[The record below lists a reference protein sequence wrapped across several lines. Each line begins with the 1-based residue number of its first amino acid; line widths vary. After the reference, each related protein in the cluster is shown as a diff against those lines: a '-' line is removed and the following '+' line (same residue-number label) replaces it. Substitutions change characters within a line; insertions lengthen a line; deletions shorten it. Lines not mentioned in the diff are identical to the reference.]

1 MSFTVTFDLPFE
13 RKGVET
19 WIQTQTPNTIADIFE
34 HSQLF
39 FTTIANNKQES
50 FYREIL
56 EKNNEEIQ
64 KLIKEKTDLKIN
76 LSKDFEKE
84 YQDKI
89 NEYKTQLSVLNN
101 QFSILNQQILDLQK
115 EKQDFCRKNEQLHEE
130 KLKLTQECTEKVEKL
145 TKSLTGTS
153 SSIGAVGEGF
163 VKHKMTSMNLGL
175 YEDDSQNKNAGF
187 ADGTWKYTYESSSIP
202 SISCLVEVKNKKKLE
217 KGPDFDKFEKT
228 DVPAAHNGGRI
239 NMAMFISLIERI
251 SGRNWISLETKLGV
265 PTLWISRN
273 AEDSISAETL
283 VDIAF
288 RTMAQI
294 WPTIS
299 QQSSKDVEITLNE
312 VSMHI
317 ETQLRELETLI
328 KSIADIEKTGNALIK
343 KATAMKKIAD
353 TMESNLHQLRMSD
366 SRLTVNS
373 NHQTHDFWNNEG
385 ESLLQALRDY
395 NTDKKRHA
403 TKIEDLKELDHAVVQ
418 KTLAVPNAFKDALE
432 KVKSEIQ
439 RAAGIKRQQAKVL
452 PDTKKQKTQM

>member
-1 MSFTVTFDLPFE
+1 
-13 RKGVET
+13 
-19 WIQTQTPNTIADIFE
+19 
-34 HSQLF
+34 
-39 FTTIANNKQES
+39 
-50 FYREIL
+50 
-56 EKNNEEIQ
+56 
-64 KLIKEKTDLKIN
+64 
-76 LSKDFEKE
+76 
-84 YQDKI
+84 
-89 NEYKTQLSVLNN
+89 
-101 QFSILNQQILDLQK
+101 
-115 EKQDFCRKNEQLHEE
+115 
-130 KLKLTQECTEKVEKL
+130 
-145 TKSLTGTS
+145 
-153 SSIGAVGEGF
+153 
-163 VKHKMTSMNLGL
+163 
-175 YEDDSQNKNAGF
+175 
-187 ADGTWKYTYESSSIP
+187 
-202 SISCLVEVKNKKKLE
+202 
-217 KGPDFDKFEKT
+217 
-228 DVPAAHNGGRI
+228 
-239 NMAMFISLIERI
+239 
-251 SGRNWISLETKLGV
+251 
-265 PTLWISRN
+265 
-273 AEDSISAETL
+273 
-283 VDIAF
+283 
-288 RTMAQI
+288 MAQI

-452 PDTKKQKTQM
+452 PDTKKQKTQL

>member
-1 MSFTVTFDLPFE
+1 MSFIVSLNLPFE

-19 WIQTQTPNTIADIFE
+19 WIMSQTPDTIADIFE

-39 FTTIANNKQES
+39 FTTVANNKQES
-50 FYREIL
+50 FYKEIL
-56 EKNNEEIQ
+56 DKNQKEIN
-64 KLIKEKTDLKIN
+64 KLIEEKHDLKTN
-76 LSKDFEKE
+76 LAKEFEKE
-84 YQDKI
+84 HQCAI
-89 NEYKTQLSVLNN
+89 NEYKTQISVLNN
-101 QFSILNQQILDLQK
+101 QFSILNKQILDLQE
-115 EKQDFCRKNEQLHEE
+115 EKQDFCHKNERLHEE
-130 KLKLTQECTEKVEKL
+130 KLKLTQDCTEKVEKL

-153 SSIGAVGEGF
+153 ASIGAFGEGF
-163 VKHKMTSMNLGL
+163 VKHKMTSMNLGF

-187 ADGTWKYTYESSSIP
+187 ADGTWKYSYETSSTP
-202 SISCLVEVKNKKKLE
+202 PISCLVEVKNKKKLE

-273 AEDSISAETL
+273 SEDSISAETL
-283 VDIAF
+283 VEIAF

-299 QQSSKDVEITLNE
+299 QQSNKDVEITLGE

-317 ETQLRELETLI
+317 ETQLRELETLM
-328 KSIADIEKTGNALIK
+328 KSIADIEKTGSALIK
-343 KATAMKKIAD
+343 KATAMKKMAD
-353 TMESNLHQLRMSD
+353 TMEGNLHQLRMSD
-366 SRLTVNS
+366 SRLTINS

-403 TKIEDLKELDHAVVQ
+403 TKIEDLKLNNSIVE
-418 KTLAVPNAFKDALE
+418 KTLTVPNAFKDALE
-432 KVKSEIQ
+432 KVKVEIQ
-439 RAAGIKRQQAKVL
+439 RTAGVKRQQARL
-452 PDTKKQKTQM
+452 LLETKKQKVV